1 MIHAST
7 PRPWMT
13 VVIATY
19 NSSRFLDRISENLKA
34 QIPPKE
40 KHFLEVLLVDG
51 GSTDDTVPK
60 AKEIGFTVLN
70 NPDGDPI
77 SAKFIGLN
85 HASAQLM
92 CILDHDEF
100 LVRTDSLLR
109 KYEFFQQ
116 VKNLRAV
123 VSAGYQFDAD
133 SSSNMYASEYGDP
146 VSMMIYRTPNNEK
159 YKRGA
164 FCQHLQLAK
173 TDDSR
178 TVFIA
183 ASESKPL
190 LCEMAA
196 GAGVIDVDFFRK
208 HHPEMFIKKN
218 IFPHAYYLLNPTD
231 TIGMIHG
238 DAVIHDSAE
247 SWRIVRA
254 KIAWRLNNALNETEI
269 SESGF
274 SGRSHSLIYSPG
286 RQKHKFLMYCLSI
299 VGPLKDAIWLSVTRK
314 RWGYLNH
321 FFLTY
326 FVLFKTIRIKI
337 HGLTGGKASNNRYGE
352 N

>member
-1 MIHAST
+1 MIQEST

-19 NSSRFLDRISENLKA
+19 NSSRFLDRISENLKDQVA
-34 QIPPKE
+34 PSDS
-40 KHFLEVLLVDG
+40 HVLEVLIVDG
-51 GSTDDTVPK
+51 GSTDDTVSK
-60 AKEIGFTVLN
+60 AKDFGFTVLN

-100 LVRTDSLLR
+100 LIRTDSLLR

-123 VSAGYQFDAD
+123 VSAGYQLDAD

-159 YKRGA
+159 YKRTA
-164 FCQHLQLAK
+164 FCQHLGLAEA
-173 TDDSR
+173 DDRR

-183 ASESKPL
+183 ASERKPL

-196 GAGVIDVDFFRK
+196 GAGVIDVDFFRN
-208 HHPEMFIKKN
+208 HHPEMFRNKN
-218 IFPHAYYLLNPTD
+218 IFPHAYYLLNSTD
-231 TIGMIHG
+231 AIGMING
-238 DAVIHDSAE
+238 DSVIHDSAE
-247 SWRIVRA
+247 NWQVVRA
-254 KIAWRLNNALNETEI
+254 KIAWRLNNALNETDI

-286 RQKHKFLMYCLSI
+286 RQKRKFLMYCLSI

-337 HGLTGGKASNNRYGE
+337 HRLAGAKVSNNRYGE